1 MAILKFISYK
11 CGIDFEKVRQAY
23 IPKNPIRF
31 LFDSARKRMSTVVEL
46 PANEKTEHGYNK
58 RIHVKG
64 ASEIVLVTCQFYIDN
79 QGNKQPI
86 DDKMM
91 Q

>member
-1 MAILKFISYK
+1 MAMLKFISYK
-11 CGIDFEKVRQAY
+11 CGIDFVKVRQTY
-23 IPKNPIRF
+23 IPKNPIIF

-64 ASEIVLVTCQFYIDN
+64 ASEIVLSTCNFYIDS
-79 QGNKQPI
+79 QGNKQQI